1 MEFVHPKEL
10 FHKLDLEIRD
20 SGEPDDKILNLCQE
34 TIRYSV
40 HSGTLGYQFSFMKLL
55 FAVVNLLLKRL

>member
-40 HSGTLGYQFSFMKLL
+40 HSGALSYRFSFMKPFLVAL
-55 FAVVNLLLKRL
+55 NLSLKKL

>member
-20 SGEPDDKILNLCQE
+20 SGEPDEKILDLCQE

-40 HSGTLGYQFSFMKLL
+40 HSGTLSCRFSFLKH
-55 FAVVNLLLKRL
+55 LLLSVYMY